1 MAIGRITGRMLKT
14 PLERNSTDLVLSTDA
29 HANTLKIDAT
39 NGRIG
44 IRHSSPS
51 HGLTV
56 DGIGIDGNI
65 IETIDSNA
73 DLELRASGSGAI
85 SISGIKF
92 PNADGTLGQF
102 LKTDGAGNLSFADL
116 SLGDLSIVGSTIATP
131 SNADLTLVPGGTGSV
146 VINSVSIRDN
156 IIQTNESNANLQL
169 SGNGTGTVLI
179 NSLSFPT
186 GTGTNGQVMVS
197 DGSGNLSFTDVAT
210 TLQAV
215 SDNGATTTNAVTVGG
230 LTSTSDVTVTGTTFT
245 DRIQST
251 GSNADI
257 VLDPQG
263 TGSVNIETGTQA
275 GLTIGDLDGNYKS
288 KSYVLWGTTT
298 DATETEIFVAGNSGS
313 RISIGSNT
321 TVSYKVQLVAR
332 RTDATGESASWEL
345 KATADNFSGTTADVG
360 SVYEVIVARDDTN
373 WLVDARADDT
383 NDSVNIYVTGAAGKT
398 IAWMAR
404 VETVE
409 VSQ

>member
-146 VINSVSIRDN
+146 VINSISIRDN
-156 IIQTNESNANLQL
+156 IIQTNESNSNLQL
-169 SGNGTGTVLI
+169 SANGTGTVLI

-186 GTGTNGQVMVS
+186 GTGSNGQVMVS
-197 DGSGNLSFTDVAT
+197 DGSGNLSFTDIAT
-210 TLQAV
+210 TLDAV
-215 SDNGATTTNAVTVGG
+215 TTNGATTTNAITTAG
-230 LTSTSDVTVTGTTFT
+230 LTANGNVTVTGTTFT

-251 GSNADI
+251 GSNQNI

-263 TGSVNIETGTQA
+263 TGSVQIEQGTQA
-275 GLTIGDLDGNYKS
+275 GITLGDLDGNYKS
-288 KSYVLWGTTT
+288 KTYLMWGTTT
-298 DATETEIFVAGNSGS
+298 DATETEIFIAGNTNS
-313 RISIGSNT
+313 RIPVNNNT
-321 TVSYKVQLVAR
+321 TISYVVNIVAR
-332 RTDATGESASWEL
+332 RTDVAGESASFEL
-345 KATADNFSGTTADVG
+345 KAVADNFSGTTSDVG
-360 SVYEVIVARDDTN
+360 NVYEVVVARDDAN
-373 WLVDARADDT
+373 YAVDARADDT
-383 NDSVNIYVTGAAGKT
+383 NDSVNIYVTGVAGKT
-398 IAWMAR
+398 IAWMAK

>member
-14 PLERNSTDLVLSTDA
+14 PLERNSTDLVLSTDG

-56 DGIGIDGNI
+56 DGIGLNDNV

-73 DLELRASGSGAI
+73 DLELRAAGTGKV
-85 SISGIKF
+85 SISGLLY
-92 PNADGTLGQF
+92 PSSDGSQNQF
-102 LKTDGAGNLSFADL
+102 LQTDGAGNLSWATV
-116 SLGDLSIVGSTIATP
+116 SLGDLSVEGSTLQSP
-131 SNADLTLVPGGTGSV
+131 SNADITLSPGGTGSV
-146 VINSVSIRDN
+146 MINSISIRDN

-169 SGNGTGTVLI
+169 SANGTGTVLI

-186 GTGTNGQVMVS
+186 GTGALGQVMVS
-197 DGSGNLSFTDVAT
+197 DGNGNLSFTDIAT
-210 TLQAV
+210 TLDAV
-215 SDNGATTTNAVTVGG
+215 TTNGATTTNAITTAG
-230 LTSTSDVTVTGTTFT
+230 LTANGDVTVTGTTFT

-251 GSNADI
+251 GSNQNI

-263 TGSVNIETGTQA
+263 TGSVQIEQGTQA
-275 GLTIGDLDGNYKS
+275 GITLGDLDGSYKS
-288 KSYVLWGTTT
+288 KTYLLWGTTT
-298 DATETEIFVAGNSGS
+298 DATETELFVAGSASS
-313 RISIGSNT
+313 RIPVSNNT
-321 TVSYKVQLVAR
+321 TIQYSVQISAR
-332 RTDATGESASWEL
+332 RTDVSGESAGFEL
-345 KATADNFSGTTADVG
+345 KALADNFSGSVADVG
-360 SVYEVIVARDDTN
+360 NVYEIVVARDDAN
-373 WLVDARADDT
+373 WQVDARADDT

-398 IAWMAR
+398 ISWIAK